1 MLSALIIIF
10 VITYAAITLEHSIK
24 INKSA
29 TALLGA
35 GLLWTIYA
43 VSTGDHLVV
52 GHQLSESIASTAE
65 IVFFLIGAMT
75 IVEVIDTCNGFEVI
89 TTRIKTAKLTS
100 SNSFHC
106 NIGRRRGTFN
116 NYKYK
121 SYLTYPRML

>member
-1 MLSALIIIF
+1 MLNALIIIF
-10 VITYAAITLEHSIK
+10 VFSYAAITLEDLIK
-24 INKSA
+24 INKLA
-29 TALLGA
+29 TALLIA

-43 VSTGDHLVV
+43 VSKGDLLV
-52 GHQLSESIASTAE
+52 GHPLTESIGSIAR

>member
-1 MLSALIIIF
+1 MLNALIIIF
-10 VITYAAITLEHSIK
+10 VFSYAAITLEDLIK
-24 INKSA
+24 INKLA
-29 TALLGA
+29 TALLIA

-43 VSTGDHLVV
+43 VSTGDLLV
-52 GHQLSESIASTAE
+52 GHPLTESIGSIAR

-106 NIGRRRGTFN
+106 NIVRRRGTFN

>member
-1 MLSALIIIF
+1 MLNALIIIF
-10 VITYAAITLEHSIK
+10 VFSYAAITLEDLIK
-24 INKSA
+24 INKLA
-29 TALLGA
+29 TALLIA

-43 VSTGDHLVV
+43 VSTGDLLV
-52 GHQLSESIASTAE
+52 GHPLTESIGSIAR

-75 IVEVIDTCNGFEVI
+75 IVEVIDKCNGFEVI

>member
-1 MLSALIIIF
+1 MLNALIIIF
-10 VITYAAITLEHSIK
+10 VFSYAAITLEDLIK
-24 INKSA
+24 INKLV
-29 TALLGA
+29 TALLIA

-43 VSTGDHLVV
+43 VSTGDLLV
-52 GHQLSESIASTAE
+52 GHPLTESIGSIAR

>member
-1 MLSALIIIF
+1 MLNALIIIF
-10 VITYAAITLEHSIK
+10 VFSYAAITLEDLIK
-24 INKSA
+24 INKLA
-29 TALLGA
+29 TALLIA

-43 VSTGDHLVV
+43 VSTGDLLV
-52 GHQLSESIASTAE
+52 GHPLTESIGSIAR

-89 TTRIKTAKLTS
+89 TTRIKIAKLTS